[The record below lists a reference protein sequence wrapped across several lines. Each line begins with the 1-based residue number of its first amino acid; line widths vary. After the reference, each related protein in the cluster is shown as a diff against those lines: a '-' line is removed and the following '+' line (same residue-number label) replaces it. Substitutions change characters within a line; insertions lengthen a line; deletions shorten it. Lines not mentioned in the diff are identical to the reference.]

1 MRSQM
6 GTWGAF
12 GEHSGSIRGTFGEH
26 SGNIQGTFREHSGNI
41 QGTFMVREHAGHFE
55 GTFTNNSVRVE
66 VDAREPPSQLQEA
79 LKESTKVDAEYNLPT
94 WVPKTR
100 VDMTN

>member
-1 MRSQM
+1 MCTTIYHVSR
-6 GTWGAF
+6 TTD
-12 GEHSGSIRGTFGEH
+12 IL
-26 SGNIQGTFREHSGNI
+26 
-41 QGTFMVREHAGHFE
+41 
-55 GTFTNNSVRVE
+55 SVRVE

-100 VDMTN
+100 DNMTKRRIPGVDLRVHHVLPRVPHNVWSPS